1 MQALNRLVIRVSQS
15 AWLFI
20 FSAVFAFGSL
30 YFVFFNINDVFE
42 IMVDAQMFDF
52 QNDLTV
58 EMIFQQLPNYS
69 YAARKLY
76 YAFLFVDFFF
86 PFFAALVLAAAGAFA
101 IRRLSTK
108 WYDVINDRSLFALFF
123 IPTLCDWAENIF
135 AIAVVNSYPS
145 ELTLAATML
154 VIAKKG
160 KLATLVILQLL
171 VWPMVAVALAKSAGQ
186 KFGWIK

>member
-1 MQALNRLVIRVSQS
+1 MKTINNLVLQVSQS
-15 AWLFI
+15 GWMFI
-20 FSAVFAFGSL
+20 LSACIAFGSL
-30 YFVFFNINDVFE
+30 IFVFFNIREVFE
-42 IMVDAQMFDF
+42 PIVGAPMFDF

-58 EMIFQQLPNYS
+58 EKIFAQLPNYNES
-69 YAARKLY
+69 AISLY
-76 YAFLFVDFFF
+76 NAFVFVDFFF

-101 IRRLSTK
+101 IRRLSSK
-108 WYDVINDRSLFALFF
+108 WYDAINDRSLFALFF

-135 AIAVVNSYPS
+135 AIAVVNSYPD